1 MKQNKYLLYNT
12 LKELIH
18 NVMDILPDNSEIT
31 KKFQYY
37 LHGMTEFK
45 IYALDAIYNE
55 FSEALGNKEIRD
67 AITNRDVYFF
77 QQLKVDNNVGVVNE
91 LKEIQNVMLDYLN
104 EDSQKIVWEYIDLMV
119 DCMT

>member
-18 NVMDILPDNSEIT
+18 NVMDILPNNSEIT

-45 IYALDAIYNE
+45 TYAVDTIYNE
-55 FSEALGNKEIRD
+55 FSEALQDKEIKN

-77 QQLKVDNNVGVVNE
+77 KNLKVKGVGVVNE
-91 LKEIQNVMLDYLN
+91 IKEIQNVMLEYLN

-119 DCMT
+119 DCLD